1 MNKNIMLLLIST
13 ALASLP
19 AMASEADGEKE
30 RESIEYGPWKVKA
43 NCTLLGRGEARSS
56 RDVTLYIDGIRMRNC
71 VQSGPANVD
80 SEGNII
86 SARPA
91 FIDEHT
97 GDCGFL

>member
-1 MNKNIMLLLIST
+1 MSEDEQTVHVAVLFSGNDLQP
-13 ALASLP
+13 SL
-19 AMASEADGEKE
+19 S
-30 RESIEYGPWKVKA
+30 GPWKVKA
-43 NCTLLGRGEARSS
+43 NYTLLGRGEARSS

>member
-1 MNKNIMLLLIST
+1 MKINIIPLLILATLTSVSVT
-13 ALASLP
+13 AFES
-19 AMASEADGEKE
+19 DGEKE
-30 RESIEYGPWKVKA
+30 RESIKYWPWKVKA
-43 NCTLLGRGEARSS
+43 NYTLLGRGEARSS